1 MSKGNMLLGNARGSV
16 GDVTFQ
22 VLGGQQIA
30 KKKSTQP
37 KNPRTVSQ
45 MMQRAVFASA
55 VQFFSRGQQNFF
67 QFAFENKDAKLSDYN
82 AFMSI
87 NAKMGVPMSPE
98 MLSNPLCPAIGK
110 FQMSKGSLTA
120 PETSINDAA
129 AITTIGLAL
138 GAGDK
143 SYTTV
148 GELSADLVGISGY
161 AAGDIMTLVYIESQA
176 KVGTPT
182 DPIDLSAVEY
192 PASWS
197 IKQFIIKTD
206 DETALADLGIS
217 AAAIAGVVAIT
228 LEGISTT
235 GAAAVCCVHSR
246 NTQNG
251 LKVSSTMLTL
261 NAVAEGI
268 LALGQAP
275 EWTEQANPALWKA
288 SQLAILQGGAS
299 FKSAPAPRGKISIDF
314 PYSLENKYYDL
325 EQVGT
330 WEGYTEEQ
338 IKNLKFS
345 AVFPDEEKR
354 ASLDPSYNSM
364 EQGWQF
370 TFEDSEAA
378 ESVDMI
384 LCDDGDII
392 IFKQN
397 YLQVVLYWDA

>member
-138 GAGDK
+138 GAGTK

-148 GELSADLVGISGY
+148 GELSADLVGVSGY

-182 DPIDLSAVEY
+182 NPIDLSAVEY
-192 PASWS
+192 PASWN

-206 DETALADLGIS
+206 DDTALEDLGIS
-217 AAAIAGVVAIT
+217 AAAIAGVVTLT

-251 LKVSSTMLTL
+251 LKVSSTLLTL
-261 NAVAEGI
+261 NAIAEGI

-299 FKSAPAPRGKISIDF
+299 FKSAPVAGGFTPSAPWHVVITESYADAVTAATFEGLTESYLKALKVRVKDNKSGSTTDFTLKSGDFPTDFARFEGITYGGPTNIDF
-314 PYSLENKYYDL
+314 MKDGNVKVSCQGTADL
-325 EQVGT
+325 E
-330 WEGYTEEQ
+330 
-338 IKNLKFS
+338 I
-345 AVFPDEEKR
+345 
-354 ASLDPSYNSM
+354 SL
-364 EQGWQF
+364 
-370 TFEDSEAA
+370 A
-378 ESVDMI
+378 
-384 LCDDGDII
+384 
-392 IFKQN
+392 
-397 YLQVVLYWDA
+397 

>member
-148 GELSADLVGISGY
+148 GELSADLVGVSGY

-182 DPIDLSAVEY
+182 DPIDLSAVDY
-192 PASWS
+192 PASWD

-206 DETALADLGIS
+206 DETPLADLGIS
-217 AAAIAGVVAIT
+217 AAAVANVVTIT

-246 NTQNG
+246 NSQNG

-261 NAVAEGI
+261 NAIAESI

-288 SQLAILQGGAS
+288 SAAAILQGGIA
-299 FKSAPAPRGKISIDF
+299 
-314 PYSLENKYYDL
+314 
-325 EQVGT
+325 
-330 WEGYTEEQ
+330 
-338 IKNLKFS
+338 
-345 AVFPDEEKR
+345 EK
-354 ASLDPSYNSM
+354 
-364 EQGWQF
+364 
-370 TFEDSEAA
+370 
-378 ESVDMI
+378 
-384 LCDDGDII
+384 
-392 IFKQN
+392 KK
-397 YLQVVLYWDA
+397 